1 MAGRFAVGD
10 KVFVPSSRIE
20 GLNDLPSVFWE
31 STVAEVANK
40 KIKVN
45 LRGGKTSEWI
55 GTSLCHKNVGIL
67 ILTVGDLE
75 TEATLLDPL
84 AKSVLQYCRLL
95 VPDDYVRSYKIRSLE
110 ELKKI
115 WGMEQKNFSHVIF
128 IGHGSLEGIK
138 FSNIGW
144 ASPEQI
150 EQALRVRGA
159 PRKIFISLCCQTGY
173 KAVGSVLSKMAISS
187 HFIAPF
193 HSVHGAVASQ
203 FAQTFLA
210 HHLLDGK
217 TTRVAFRHARES
229 TPNGASF
236 RLWKNGT
243 LTAGPK

>member
-10 KVFVPSSRIE
+10 RIFVPSSRIPN
-20 GLNDLPSVFWE
+20 LNDLPSVFWE
-31 STVAEVANK
+31 STVAEVTNK
-40 KIKVN
+40 KVKVN
-45 LRGGKTSEWI
+45 LRGGNTSDWI
-55 GTSLCHKNVGIL
+55 GTSLCHKNVGVL
-67 ILTVGDLE
+67 ILTLGDLQ

-95 VPDDYVRSYKIRSLE
+95 VPDDYVRAYKIRSIK
-110 ELKKI
+110 ELKKV
-115 WGMEQKNFSHVIF
+115 WMAEQINYSHVIF
-128 IGHGSLEGIK
+128 IGHGSQQGFMFAI
-138 FSNIGW
+138 NGW
-144 ASPEQI
+144 ASPELI
-150 EQALRVRGA
+150 DQALKVRGA
-159 PRKIFISLCCQTGY
+159 PRKVFISLCCQTGY
-173 KAVGSVLSKMAISS
+173 ADVGRPLSKMAISS

-243 LTAGPK
+243 LTAGP